1 MIAPSSAQ
9 SWLKGGSECHLARA
23 ISLDFRWGRS
33 KMMCSR
39 MRFRNALGSRLF
51 RWCSRDKH
59 TSVRKLLEVDG
70 ISERSKLLNKVP
82 VLMGYSNTQYLMEQ
96 ERVRK
101 ESATELISVLKEIDF
116 AEISAK
122 FPCIKIGDS
131 SPIELYDDS
140 ANMKCNETMLSGN
153 LTNFILESGG
163 NLETNDEFAD
173 KCHPLGPSLANV
185 NDLSISEESSLTTQH
200 ISSERAVDGE
210 VCLESLPDAAT
221 ADGTVLDKNRRHLP
235 GESAVVTEACPESL
249 PDATSPDNNILDKD
263 IRSLPGTTS
272 KQYRKLED
280 GGFHTIRKLLQHFP
294 RTYADLQN
302 PQDLIEDG
310 QYIMFFGTVISSKG
324 VRIRSTL
331 GFVEVVVGCSIVEA
345 ELSSSD
351 VSCNSGAEQKQRIH
365 LHLKKFF
372 SGQRFSSQYF
382 LNCISSKHKE
392 GDIVYVSGKV
402 KKVLSS
408 GHYDLKEYTIDK
420 LEEEE
425 QQNALLDRKP
435 YPIYPSKAGLEAR
448 LLGQSISRALKM
460 LTPDIDPI
468 PLEVLTEFNL
478 ANLFDAY
485 MGIHKPKNRDEA
497 DFARRRLIFDD
508 FFYLQ
513 LGRLFQMLEAV
524 GTRVEK
530 EELLYKCENHE
541 LNAVDVNQWSPL
553 ANKLLKALPY
563 SLTASQ
569 LNAVKEIIWDLRR
582 PVPMNRLLQGDV
594 GCGKTI
600 VAFLACMEVV
610 NSGFQ
615 AAFMVPTEVL
625 AVQHY
630 EHLTSL
636 LEKLDG
642 DECKPNIAL
651 LTGSTSTRE
660 SRIIRNG
667 LKTGEISMVIG
678 THTLI
683 ADKTDFSALRISV
696 IDEQQRFG
704 VIQRGRFNNKLYTS
718 SSKLSDEDTSA
729 DVASDSETFMAPHV
743 LAMSATPIPRT
754 LALALY
760 GDMSLTQIT
769 DLPPGRQPIETLA
782 LEGNDAGFETV
793 FQMMRDELID
803 GGKVY
808 LVYPIIEESEHLP
821 QLHAA
826 KADFDSIKQKFE
838 GYPCGLLHGRMKG
851 NEKDEALG
859 SFRSGETRIL
869 LATQV
874 IEIGVDIP
882 DASMMIV
889 MNAERFGMSQLHQLR
904 GRVGRGGKK
913 SRCVFLSSTSSTLPR
928 LKVLENSSDGFHL
941 ANADLVMRGPGNLLG
956 KKQSGHLPEF
966 PIARLE
972 IDGGILQEAHL
983 AALKVLGTSND
994 LSMFP
999 RLKVELSM
1007 RQPLCLLGD

>member
-1 MIAPSSAQ
+1 MIASSSAAQ
-9 SWLKGGSECHLARA
+9 SWLKGGGENHLARA
-23 ISLDFRWGRS
+23 ISSEFRRGRS
-33 KMMCSR
+33 KMLGSR

-59 TSVRKLLEVDG
+59 TSVQKLLQVDG
-70 ISERSKLLNKVP
+70 VAERSKLLNKVP

-96 ERVRK
+96 ERVRR

-131 SPIELYDDS
+131 APIELYDDS
-140 ANMKCNETMLSGN
+140 AGMMCKETMLSGD

-163 NLETNDEFAD
+163 NLETDREFAD
-173 KCHPLGPSLANV
+173 KCRPLGPSIANV
-185 NDLSISEESSLTTQH
+185 NNPPISEESSLVTQN
-200 ISSERAVDGE
+200 ISHEPAVDAE
-210 VCLESLPDAAT
+210 VCA
-221 ADGTVLDKNRRHLP
+221 
-235 GESAVVTEACPESL
+235 ESL
-249 PDATSPDNNILDKD
+249 PDATTADGNALDKSESCLPGEPAVVMEASLESLADATSPDGNILDKG

-272 KQYRKLED
+272 RQYRKLED

-302 PQDLIEDG
+302 PQGLIEDG
-310 QYIMFFGTVISSKG
+310 QYIMFFGTIISSKG
-324 VRIRSTL
+324 VKIRSTL
-331 GFVEVVVGCSIVEA
+331 GLVEVVVGCSIVETG
-345 ELSSSD
+345 LSSSAM
-351 VSCNSGAEQKQRIH
+351 SGNSGAEQKKTIH

-372 SGQRFSSQYF
+372 SGTRFSSPYF

-392 GDIVYVSGKV
+392 GDLVYVSGKV
-402 KKVLSS
+402 KKVLSN
-408 GHYDLKEYTIDK
+408 GHYDLKEYTIDM
-420 LEEEE
+420 LEEE
-425 QQNALLDRKP
+425 QQSTLPDRKP

-448 LLGQSISRALKM
+448 LLGQSISRTLKI

-468 PLEVLTEFNL
+468 PPEVLAEFNL

-485 MGIHKPKNRDEA
+485 MGIHEPKNRDEA

-530 EELLYKCENHE
+530 EALLFKCENHE
-541 LNAVDVNQWSPL
+541 LNAVGVDLWSPL
-553 ANKLLKALPY
+553 AKKLLKALPY

-569 LNAVKEIIWDLRR
+569 LDAVKEIIWDLRR

-615 AAFMVPTEVL
+615 AAFMVPTEIL

-683 ADKTDFSALRISV
+683 ADKTNFSALRISV

-704 VIQRGRFNNKLYTS
+704 VVQRGRFNNKLYTP
-718 SSKLSDEDTSA
+718 SSKLSDENGNA

-793 FQMMRDELID
+793 FQMMRDELTD

-808 LVYPIIEESEHLP
+808 LVYPIIDESEHLP

-826 KADFDSIKQKFE
+826 KADFDSIKEKFE

-851 NEKDEALG
+851 VEKDEALG
-859 SFRSGETRIL
+859 NFRSGETRIL
-869 LATQV
+869 LSTQV
-874 IEIGVDIP
+874 IEIGVDVP

-913 SRCVFLSSTSSTLPR
+913 SKCILLSSTSSTLPR
-928 LKVLENSSDGFHL
+928 LKVLEKSSDGFHL

-972 IDGGILQEAHL
+972 VDGAILQEAHL
-983 AALKVLGTSND
+983 AAVRVLGTSND
-994 LSMFP
+994 LALYP

>member
-1 MIAPSSAQ
+1 
-9 SWLKGGSECHLARA
+9 
-23 ISLDFRWGRS
+23 
-33 KMMCSR
+33 

-59 TSVRKLLEVDG
+59 TSVQKLLQVDG
-70 ISERSKLLNKVP
+70 VAERSKLLNKHTLKYVRSQVP

-96 ERVRK
+96 ERVRR

-140 ANMKCNETMLSGN
+140 AGMMCKETMLSGN

-163 NLETNDEFAD
+163 NLETDREFAD
-173 KCHPLGPSLANV
+173 KCHPLGPSIANL
-185 NDLSISEESSLTTQH
+185 NNPPISEESSLVTQNIPH
-200 ISSERAVDGE
+200 EPAVDAE
-210 VCLESLPDAAT
+210 V
-221 ADGTVLDKNRRHLP
+221 
-235 GESAVVTEACPESL
+235 CPESL
-249 PDATSPDNNILDKD
+249 PDATTADGNALDKSESCLPGEPAVVMEASLESLADATSPDGNILDKD

-272 KQYRKLED
+272 RQYRKLED

-302 PQDLIEDG
+302 PQGLIEDG
-310 QYIMFFGTVISSKG
+310 QYIMFFGTIISSKG
-324 VRIRSTL
+324 VKIRSTL
-331 GFVEVVVGCSIVEA
+331 GLVEVVVGCSIVKTG
-345 ELSSSD
+345 LSSSAM
-351 VSCNSGAEQKQRIH
+351 SCNSGAEQKKTIH

-372 SGQRFSSQYF
+372 SGTRFSSPYF

-392 GDIVYVSGKV
+392 GDLVYVSGKV
-402 KKVLSS
+402 KKVLSN
-408 GHYDLKEYTIDK
+408 GHYDLKEYTIDM
-420 LEEEE
+420 LEEE
-425 QQNALLDRKP
+425 QQSTLPDRKP

-448 LLGQSISRALKM
+448 LLGQSISRTLKM

-468 PLEVLTEFNL
+468 PPEVLAEFNL

-485 MGIHKPKNRDEA
+485 MGIHEPKNRDEA

-513 LGRLFQMLEAV
+513 VSLYIPDINLELGRLFQMLEAV

-530 EELLYKCENHE
+530 EELLFKCENHE
-541 LNAVDVNQWSPL
+541 LNAVGVDLWSPL
-553 ANKLLKALPY
+553 AKKLLKALPY

-569 LNAVKEIIWDLRR
+569 LDAVKEIIWDLRR

-615 AAFMVPTEVL
+615 
-625 AVQHY
+625 
-630 EHLTSL
+630 
-636 LEKLDG
+636 
-642 DECKPNIAL
+642 
-651 LTGSTSTRE
+651 
-660 SRIIRNG
+660 G

-683 ADKTDFSALRISV
+683 ADKTNFSALRISV

-704 VIQRGRFNNKLYTS
+704 VVQRGRFNNKLYTP
-718 SSKLSDEDTSA
+718 SSKLSNENGNA

-793 FQMMRDELID
+793 FQMMRDELTD

-808 LVYPIIEESEHLP
+808 LVYPIIDESEHLP

-826 KADFDSIKQKFE
+826 KADFDSIKEKFE

-851 NEKDEALG
+851 VEKDEALG
-859 SFRSGETRIL
+859 NFRSGETRIL
-869 LATQV
+869 LSTQV
-874 IEIGVDIP
+874 IEIGVDVP

-913 SRCVFLSSTSSTLPR
+913 SKCILLSSTSSTLPR
-928 LKVLENSSDGFHL
+928 LKVLEKSSDGFHL

-972 IDGGILQEAHL
+972 VDGAILQEAHL
-983 AALKVLGTSND
+983 AAVRVLGTSND
-994 LSMFP
+994 LALFP

>member
-1 MIAPSSAQ
+1 MIASSSAQ
-9 SWLKGGSECHLARA
+9 SWLKCGGENHIART
-23 ISLDFRWGRS
+23 ISLEFRRGRS
-33 KMMCSR
+33 NMLGSR

-59 TSVRKLLEVDG
+59 TSVQKLLQVDG
-70 ISERSKLLNKVP
+70 VSERSKLLNKVP

-96 ERVRK
+96 ERIRR

-131 SPIELYDDS
+131 SPIELYDDT
-140 ANMKCNETMLSGN
+140 AGMVCKETMLSGN
-153 LTNFILESGG
+153 LTNFILESGE
-163 NLETNDEFAD
+163 NLEKNREFAG
-173 KCHPLGPSLANV
+173 KCHPLGPS
-185 NDLSISEESSLTTQH
+185 IEESSLITQN
-200 ISSERAVDGE
+200 ISHEPAVDSE
-210 VCLESLPDAAT
+210 V
-221 ADGTVLDKNRRHLP
+221 
-235 GESAVVTEACPESL
+235 CPESL
-249 PDATSPDNNILDKD
+249 ADATAADGNALDKSKSCLPGEPAAVMEASLESLAYATSPDGNILDKD

-272 KQYRKLED
+272 RQYRKLVD

-302 PQDLIEDG
+302 PQGLIEDG
-310 QYIMFFGTVISSKG
+310 QYIMFFGTVMSSKG

-331 GFVEVVVGCSIVEA
+331 GLVEVVVSCSIVDT
-345 ELSSSD
+345 ELSSSAM
-351 VSCNSGAEQKQRIH
+351 SCNPGAEQTKRIH

-372 SGQRFSSQYF
+372 SGTRFSSPYF

-392 GDIVYVSGKV
+392 GDLVYVSGKV
-402 KKVLSS
+402 KKVLAN
-408 GHYDLKEYTIDK
+408 GHYDLKEYTIDM
-420 LEEEE
+420 LEEE
-425 QQNALLDRKP
+425 QQSTLPDRKP
-435 YPIYPSKAGLEAR
+435 HPIYPSKAGLEAC
-448 LLGQSISRALKM
+448 LLGQSISRALKI

-468 PLEVLTEFNL
+468 PPEVLAEFNL

-485 MGIHKPKNRDEA
+485 TGIHEPKNRDEA

-524 GTRVEK
+524 GSRVEK
-530 EELLYKCENHE
+530 EELLSKCENHE
-541 LNAVDVNQWSPL
+541 LNAVGVDQWSPL
-553 ANKLLKALPY
+553 AKKLLNALPY

-569 LNAVKEIIWDLRR
+569 LDAVKEIIWDLRR

-594 GCGKTI
+594 GCGKTV

-615 AAFMVPTEVL
+615 AAFMVPTEIL
-625 AVQHY
+625 AIQHY

-636 LEKLDG
+636 LEKFDG

-683 ADKTDFSALRISV
+683 ADRTNFSALRISV

-704 VIQRGRFNNKLYTS
+704 VVQRGRFNNKLYTS
-718 SSKLSDEDTSA
+718 SSKLSDENENTSA

-782 LEGNDAGFETV
+782 LEGNDAGFQTV
-793 FQMMRDELID
+793 FQMMRDELMD

-808 LVYPIIEESEHLP
+808 LVYPIIDESEHLP

-826 KADFDSIKQKFE
+826 KADFDSIKEKFE

-851 NEKDEALG
+851 AEKDEALG

-869 LATQV
+869 LSTQV
-874 IEIGVDIP
+874 IEIGVDVP

-913 SRCVFLSSTSSTLPR
+913 SKCIFLSTTSSTLPR
-928 LKVLENSSDGFHL
+928 LKVLEKSSDGFHL
-941 ANADLVMRGPGNLLG
+941 ANADLVMRGPGDLLG

-972 IDGGILQEAHL
+972 VDGGILQEAHL
-983 AALKVLGTSND
+983 AAVRVLGTSND
-994 LSMFP
+994 LALFP
-999 RLKVELSM
+999 RLRVELSM

>member
-1 MIAPSSAQ
+1 MIASSSAQ
-9 SWLKGGSECHLARA
+9 SWLKGGCENRLARA
-23 ISLDFRWGRS
+23 ITLEFRRGRS
-33 KMMCSR
+33 KVGTCSR
-39 MRFRNALGSRLF
+39 MRFRNSLGSRLF
-51 RWCSRDKH
+51 RWCSRENH
-59 TSVRKLLEVDG
+59 TSVKKLLEVEG
-70 ISERSKLLNKVP
+70 TSERSKLLNNVS
-82 VLMGYSNTQYLMEQ
+82 VLMGYSNAKYFSEQ
-96 ERVRK
+96 ERVRR
-101 ESATELISVLKEIDF
+101 ESELISVLKEIDF
-116 AEISAK
+116 AEISVK

-131 SPIELYDDS
+131 SPIELYDVS
-140 ANMKCNETMLSGN
+140 ARMECKDITLSEN
-153 LTNFILESGG
+153 ITNFMVESGG
-163 NLETNDEFAD
+163 NLETNRELAD
-173 KCHPLGPSLANV
+173 KHHPLRPPLTYAS
-185 NDLSISEESSLTTQH
+185 DLSVSEESLVISSH
-200 ISSERAVDGE
+200 ISHELAVDGE
-210 VCLESLPDAAT
+210 VCPESLADATTPDCN
-221 ADGTVLDKNRRHLP
+221 DLDKSVRCLP
-235 GESAVVTEACPESL
+235 GELAVDREACPESL
-249 PDATSPDNNILDKD
+249 ADATSPEGNILDQS

-272 KQYRKLED
+272 RQYRQLED
-280 GGFHTIRKLLQHFP
+280 GGFHTIHKLLQHFP

-302 PQDLIEDG
+302 PQGLIEDG
-310 QYIMFFGTVISSKG
+310 QYIMFFGTVKSSRGIKLK
-324 VRIRSTL
+324 STL
-331 GFVEVVVGCSIVEA
+331 GLFEVVVACSVIET
-345 ELSSSD
+345 ESGSSA
-351 VSCNSGAEQKQRIH
+351 VSSNSGAEKKKMIH
-365 LHLKKFF
+365 LHLKQFYR
-372 SGQRFSSQYF
+372 GMRFSSQRF
-382 LNCISSKHKE
+382 LQRVSSKYSE
-392 GDIVYVSGKV
+392 GDLVYVSGKI
-402 KKVLSS
+402 KKALASD
-408 GHYDLKEYTIDK
+408 HYDIKEFTIDM

-425 QQNALLDRKP
+425 QQSTLLDKKP
-435 YPIYPSKAGLEAR
+435 YPIYPSKAGVDASSLR
-448 LLGQSISRALKM
+448 RSISRALKL
-460 LTPDIDPI
+460 LTPDIDSI
-468 PLEVLTEFNL
+468 PPEVLVEFNL

-485 MGIHKPKNRDEA
+485 MGIHKPKSRDEA

-513 LGRLFQMLEAV
+513 LARLFQMLEAV

-530 EELLYKCENHE
+530 EELLSKCKINE
-541 LNAVDVNQWSPL
+541 LNAIGVDGWSPL
-553 ANKLLKALPY
+553 AKKLLKALPY
-563 SLTASQ
+563 SLTPSQ

-594 GCGKTI
+594 GCGKTV
-600 VAFLACMEVV
+600 VAYLACMEVI

-615 AAFMVPTEVL
+615 AAFMVPTEIL

-630 EHLTSL
+630 EHLSSL
-636 LEKLDG
+636 LDKFDK

-660 SRIIRNG
+660 SKIIRNG
-667 LKTGEISMVIG
+667 LKTGEIAMVIG

-704 VIQRGRFNNKLYTS
+704 VIQRGRFNSKLYTS
-718 SSKLSDEDTSA
+718 STKPGDENTSPNE
-729 DVASDSETFMAPHV
+729 ASDSETFMAPHV

-793 FQMMRDELID
+793 FQMMRDELIN

-821 QLHAA
+821 HLHAA

-838 GYPCGLLHGRMKG
+838 GYTCGLLHGRMRGDEKG
-851 NEKDEALG
+851 EALG

-869 LATQV
+869 LSTQV
-874 IEIGVDIP
+874 VEIGVDVP

-913 SRCVFLSSTSSTLPR
+913 SRCIFLSSTPSTLPR
-928 LKVLENSSDGFHL
+928 LKMLEKSSDGFHL
-941 ANADLVMRGPGNLLG
+941 ANVDLLLRGPGNLLG

-972 IDGGILQEAHL
+972 TDGSILQEAHL
-983 AALKVLGTSND
+983 AAVRVLGRSSD
-994 LSMFP
+994 LALFP

-1007 RQPLCLLGD
+1007 RLPLCILGD

>member
-1 MIAPSSAQ
+1 MIASSSAQ
-9 SWLKGGSECHLARA
+9 SWLKDCSENHLA
-23 ISLDFRWGRS
+23 STVFLEFRRGRS
-33 KMMCSR
+33 KMVCSR
-39 MRFRNALGSRLF
+39 MRFRNALGSRLL

-59 TSVRKLLEVDG
+59 TSVQKLLQVDG
-70 ISERSKLLNKVP
+70 VPERSKLLNKAP

-96 ERVRK
+96 ERVSR
-101 ESATELISVLKEIDF
+101 ESAAELISVLKEIDF

-140 ANMKCNETMLSGN
+140 AGMMCKENMLSGN
-153 LTNFILESGG
+153 LANFIVESGG
-163 NLETNDEFAD
+163 NLEMNSEFAD
-173 KCHPLGPSLANV
+173 KCHPLGSSVENV
-185 NDLSISEESSLTTQH
+185 NNLSVSEESSLITQNIDH
-200 ISSERAVDGE
+200 EPPVDGE
-210 VCLESLPDAAT
+210 VCSESLADATT
-221 ADGTVLDKNRRHLP
+221 ADGNILDNSKRCLP
-235 GESAVVTEACPESL
+235 GEPAVVRESCVESL
-249 PDATSPDNNILDKD
+249 ADAMSPDGNILDKD

-272 KQYRKLED
+272 RQYRKLEE

-302 PQDLIEDG
+302 PEGLIEDG

-324 VRIRSTL
+324 VKIKSNL
-331 GFVEVVVGCSIVEA
+331 GLVEVVVGCSIAET
-345 ELSSSD
+345 ELSSSTM
-351 VSCNSGAEQKQRIH
+351 SCNSGAEQKKRIH
-365 LHLKKFF
+365 LHLKKFL
-372 SGQRFSSQYF
+372 SGTRFSSPYF
-382 LNCISSKHKE
+382 LKCMSSKHKE
-392 GDIVYVSGKV
+392 GDLVYVSGKV
-402 KKVLSS
+402 KKVLTN
-408 GHYDLKEYTIDK
+408 GHYDLKEYTIDM
-420 LEEEE
+420 LEEE
-425 QQNALLDRKP
+425 QQSTLLDRKP
-435 YPIYPSKAGLEAR
+435 YPIYPSKAGLDAR
-448 LLGQSISRALKM
+448 LLGESISRALKM

-468 PLEVLTEFNL
+468 PPEVLAEFNL

-485 MGIHKPKNRDEA
+485 VGIHKPKNRDEA

-530 EELLYKCENHE
+530 EELLSKCENHE
-541 LNAVDVNQWSPL
+541 LNAVGVDEWSPL
-553 ANKLLKALPY
+553 AKKLLMALPY
-563 SLTASQ
+563 TLTASQ

-594 GCGKTI
+594 GCGKTV

-610 NSGFQ
+610 NAGFQ
-615 AAFMVPTEVL
+615 AGFMVPTEIL

-636 LEKLDG
+636 LDKFDG

-678 THTLI
+678 THSLI
-683 ADKTDFSALRISV
+683 ADKTNFSALRISV

-718 SSKLSDEDTSA
+718 LSKLSNENTSEDV
-729 DVASDSETFMAPHV
+729 DSDSETFMAPHV

-793 FQMMRDELID
+793 FQMMRDELMD

-826 KADFDSIKQKFE
+826 KADFDSIKEKFE

-851 NEKDEALG
+851 VEKDEALG
-859 SFRSGETRIL
+859 NFRSGETRIL
-869 LATQV
+869 LSTQV
-874 IEIGVDIP
+874 IEIGVDVP

-904 GRVGRGGKK
+904 GRVGRGEKK
-913 SRCVFLSSTSSTLPR
+913 SKCIFLSSTSSTLPR
-928 LKVLENSSDGFHL
+928 LKVLEKSSDGFHL
-941 ANADLVMRGPGNLLG
+941 ANADLVMRGPGDLLG

-972 IDGGILQEAHL
+972 VDGGILQEAHL
-983 AALKVLGTSND
+983 AAVRVLGTSND
-994 LSMFP
+994 LALFP
-999 RLKVELSM
+999 QLRVELSM

>member
-1 MIAPSSAQ
+1 
-9 SWLKGGSECHLARA
+9 
-23 ISLDFRWGRS
+23 
-33 KMMCSR
+33 

-59 TSVRKLLEVDG
+59 TSVQKLLQVDG
-70 ISERSKLLNKVP
+70 VSERSKLLNKVP

-96 ERVRK
+96 ERVRR

-140 ANMKCNETMLSGN
+140 AGMMCKETILSGN

-163 NLETNDEFAD
+163 NLETGREFAD
-173 KCHPLGPSLANV
+173 KCHPLGPSIVNV
-185 NDLSISEESSLTTQH
+185 NNPLISEESSLITQN
-200 ISSERAVDGE
+200 ISHEPAVDAE
-210 VCLESLPDAAT
+210 V
-221 ADGTVLDKNRRHLP
+221 
-235 GESAVVTEACPESL
+235 CPESL
-249 PDATSPDNNILDKD
+249 SDATTADGNALDKSKSCLPGEPAVVMEASLESLADATSPDGNILDKD

-272 KQYRKLED
+272 RQYRKLED
-280 GGFHTIRKLLQHFP
+280 GGFHT
-294 RTYADLQN
+294 
-302 PQDLIEDG
+302 
-310 QYIMFFGTVISSKG
+310 
-324 VRIRSTL
+324 
-331 GFVEVVVGCSIVEA
+331 
-345 ELSSSD
+345 
-351 VSCNSGAEQKQRIH
+351 
-365 LHLKKFF
+365 
-372 SGQRFSSQYF
+372 
-382 LNCISSKHKE
+382 
-392 GDIVYVSGKV
+392 V
-402 KKVLSS
+402 KKVLAN
-408 GHYDLKEYTIDK
+408 GHYDLKEYTIDM
-420 LEEEE
+420 LEEE
-425 QQNALLDRKP
+425 QQSTLPDRKP

-448 LLGQSISRALKM
+448 LLGQSISRVSNVYRTLKM

-468 PLEVLTEFNL
+468 PPEVLAEFNL

-485 MGIHKPKNRDEA
+485 MGIHEPKNRDEA

-530 EELLYKCENHE
+530 EELLSKCENHE
-541 LNAVDVNQWSPL
+541 LNAVGVDQWSPL
-553 ANKLLKALPY
+553 AKKLLKALPY

-569 LNAVKEIIWDLRR
+569 LDAVKEIIWDLRR

-615 AAFMVPTEVL
+615 AAFMVPTEIL

-683 ADKTDFSALRISV
+683 ADKTNFSALRISV

-704 VIQRGRFNNKLYTS
+704 VVQRGRFNNKLYTS
-718 SSKLSDEDTSA
+718 SSKPSNENTNA

-782 LEGNDAGFETV
+782 LEGNDAGFESV
-793 FQMMRDELID
+793 FQMMRDELMD

-808 LVYPIIEESEHLP
+808 LVYPIIDESEHLP

-826 KADFDSIKQKFE
+826 KADFDSIKEKFE

-851 NEKDEALG
+851 VEKDEALG
-859 SFRSGETRIL
+859 NFRSGETRIL
-869 LATQV
+869 LSTQV
-874 IEIGVDIP
+874 IEIGVDVP

-913 SRCVFLSSTSSTLPR
+913 SKCILLSSTSSTLPR
-928 LKVLENSSDGFHL
+928 LKVLEKSSDGFHL

-972 IDGGILQEAHL
+972 VDGGILQEAHL
-983 AALKVLGTSND
+983 AAVRVLGTSND
-994 LSMFP
+994 LALFP